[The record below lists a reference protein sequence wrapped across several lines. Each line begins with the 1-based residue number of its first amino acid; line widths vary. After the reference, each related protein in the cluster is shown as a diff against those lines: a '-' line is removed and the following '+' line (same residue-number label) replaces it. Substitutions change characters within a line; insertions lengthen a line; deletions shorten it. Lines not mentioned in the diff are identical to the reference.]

1 LNEFVATL
9 VRWLLRAVVLAMGL
23 VVFLSL
29 LAAAMLLGLVW
40 ALRAGWARL
49 TGRPMAPWVM
59 RVDPRTGFHAAMRST
74 GPWGGARSGAPGG
87 GSPDETAAPSRR
99 GGVLPGSVDVT
110 DVEPRELR

>member
-1 LNEFVATL
+1 M
-9 VRWLLRAVVLAMGL
+9 LRVLVLAMGL

-29 LAAAMLLGLVW
+29 LAAALVLGLVW
-40 ALRAGWARL
+40 ALRATWARL

-59 RVDPRTGFHAAMRST
+59 RVDPRTGFSAAMRSRAH
-74 GPWGGARSGAPGG
+74 WGTARQPDGAAEPA
-87 GSPDETAAPSRR
+87 TPSRR